1 MAKNKITIVFLLR
14 NSGEAELNLQEFIS
28 SLELF
33 TPGANHDLLY
43 IFKNFKPH
51 EIEILVE
58 RYEIN
63 KSNFIE
69 LPDTNFDIGSYYFSV
84 RHIRTEYVIF
94 LNTFS
99 RPLYKNWLKLYL
111 NAMETHDSGL
121 IGATGSYESFGFNP
135 PIKDGHSLVVSTKRI
150 IKFFYRIFLSIINL
164 QFRTRFPNPHIRTN
178 AFLTKVSTFKNY
190 IDEIGLPNSK
200 LDCHKIESGPDSY
213 TNYAVKKNLNPG
225 VISSNGAFFTI
236 LNMHKSNVFRRGEQS
251 DLIIS
256 DNRTN
261 DYKESK
267 NARKRSLEWDSWRIN
282 S

>member
-1 MAKNKITIVFLLR
+1 MARNKITIVFLLR
-14 NSGEAELNLQEFIS
+14 NSCEAELNLQEFIS
-28 SLELF
+28 SLEVF
-33 TPGANHDLLY
+33 PPGTDHDLLY
-43 IFKNFKPH
+43 IFKNFKPN
-51 EIEILVE
+51 EIKILVE
-58 RYEIN
+58 KYKIN
-63 KSNFIE
+63 NNNIIE

-84 RHIRTEYVIF
+84 NHIKTEYVIF

-111 NAMETHDSGL
+111 NALECHDTGL

-135 PIKDGHSLVVSTKRI
+135 PIKDGYSLVDNIKRI
-150 IKFFYRIFLSIINL
+150 AKFFYRISLSIINL
-164 QFRTRFPNPHIRTN
+164 QLTMQFPNPHIRTN
-178 AFLTKVSTFKNY
+178 AFLTKASIFKNY

-200 LDCHKIESGPDSY
+200 LDCHKIESGPNSY
-213 TNYAVKKNLNPG
+213 TNYALKNNLNPG
-225 VISSNGAFFTI
+225 VISSNGSFITL

-251 DLIIS
+251 ELIIS

-267 NARKRSLEWDSWRIN
+267 NDRKRSLEWDAWRIN